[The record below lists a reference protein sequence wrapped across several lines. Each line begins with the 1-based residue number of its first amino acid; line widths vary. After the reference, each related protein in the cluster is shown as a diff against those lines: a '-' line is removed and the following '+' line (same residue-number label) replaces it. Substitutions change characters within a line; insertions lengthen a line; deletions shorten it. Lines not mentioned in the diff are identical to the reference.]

1 MRPAR
6 GVIQSP
12 LGLQA
17 VGEES
22 FRGFGVKDRFQSEL
36 VSGVT
41 ELAGRRQ
48 KVTFASISDA
58 DFPVVAPKIV
68 LGRNLLNLLKI
79 TLDGPSKNIVI
90 EWSR

>member
-1 MRPAR
+1 M
-6 GVIQSP
+6 
-12 LGLQA
+12 
-17 VGEES
+17 
-22 FRGFGVKDRFQSEL
+22 KDRFQSEL

-68 LGRNLLNLLKI
+68 LGRNLRNLLRI
-79 TLDGPSKNIVI
+79 TLDGPREKII
-90 EWSR
+90 IARSRSTQAR